1 MFQGALLHLRMNSLA
16 STPESLLGKFEGG
29 MMWDCWSH
37 LRVFSQILVSEPPM
51 LCSFDI
57 AMVPHCL
64 QNRFSLVHVGRL
76 RWFGCLTQ
84 ITVVRFIS
92 WVY

>member
-1 MFQGALLHLRMNSLA
+1 MFQGALLQLRMNSLA

-29 MMWDCWSH
+29 MMWDCCSHLSH

-57 AMVPHCL
+57 VMVPYCL

-76 RWFGCLTQ
+76 R
-84 ITVVRFIS
+84 
-92 WVY
+92 

>member
-1 MFQGALLHLRMNSLA
+1 MLCSGNVKSIPKEETFGVLLSLRMNSLA

-29 MMWDCWSH
+29 MMWDCCSH
-37 LRVFSQILVSEPPM
+37 LRVLVSEPPM
-51 LCSFDI
+51 LCLFDI

-76 RWFGCLTQ
+76 RA
-84 ITVVRFIS
+84 RFIS